1 MNPSKKPLDV
11 LPVQS
16 LQLQRMLTFA
26 GFLALGFCLVIG
38 KLIYLQVFQHK
49 ELLSKAQQKT
59 HRTYL
64 QETER
69 GKILDRQGVLLATNQ
84 RVRILCANLAFIDRY
99 NGKMAKAISEYLDVS
114 EERIRQRLKLNYVTH
129 KGKEVLDPHVRLK
142 IKVSNQEFNGLR
154 DHLANYTFVESEE
167 ALPRSEISFLNQ
179 MRRYGIFV
187 EPVEDF
193 KRIYPNGTLAAHAV
207 GFTQSREQIS
217 NGHTVFLTRGID
229 GIEKTCDDYL
239 SGVIGWRQTELAPE
253 IGELREYRHLDI
265 APRSGLNVVLTLDS
279 GLQSIVEE
287 ELKKGVTTSNPKSAT
302 VIMVRPQTGEIL
314 AMASYPTYNPN
325 QPATATSN
333 NGAGKNRAI
342 MDQFEPGSTFKIVS
356 ISSALSEGT
365 SRLNDIIHCN
375 HGRYSNGKWRLK

>member
-114 EERIRQRLKLNYVTH
+114 EER
-129 KGKEVLDPHVRLK
+129 
-142 IKVSNQEFNGLR
+142 
-154 DHLANYTFVESEE
+154 
-167 ALPRSEISFLNQ
+167 
-179 MRRYGIFV
+179 
-187 EPVEDF
+187 
-193 KRIYPNGTLAAHAV
+193 
-207 GFTQSREQIS
+207 
-217 NGHTVFLTRGID
+217 
-229 GIEKTCDDYL
+229 
-239 SGVIGWRQTELAPE
+239 
-253 IGELREYRHLDI
+253 
-265 APRSGLNVVLTLDS
+265 DS
-279 GLQSIVEE
+279 
-287 ELKKGVTTSNPKSAT
+287 
-302 VIMVRPQTGEIL
+302 
-314 AMASYPTYNPN
+314 
-325 QPATATSN
+325 TATQAELCNSQ
-333 NGAGKNRAI
+333 R
-342 MDQFEPGSTFKIVS
+342 ERSPGPACS
-356 ISSALSEGT
+356 LE
-365 SRLNDIIHCN
+365 D
-375 HGRYSNGKWRLK
+375 